1 MDLAIKRINGLAD
14 FDLDS
19 YLRARTA
26 AVDRALDGYLK
37 RHSERSGNIWKAMHY
52 GLFPGGKRIRP
63 ILVLAAGELFG
74 GKRKALMP
82 FACAVEMIHGYS
94 LIHDDLPAL
103 DNDDLRRGEPTNH
116 KVFGAGMALLA
127 GDGLLTEAFHVMSGA
142 EVLASVPTEL
152 VLKLVHELSY
162 AVGVA
167 GLVGGQAFDLE
178 AETREVDIGMVEYI
192 HVRKTGA
199 LMRASIRLGAQV
211 AGASAGDLRRVTRF
225 GDCLGLAFQIADD
238 ILDILGES
246 APGELAESGH
256 SEWNKATYPSV
267 VGIGRAQER
276 LKELFDQCLGELA
289 PFGKASEPLRAIAA
303 QVVARA
309 LQSNGKAATE
319 EIKI

>member
-1 MDLAIKRINGLAD
+1 MGLAIKRVNGLAD

-37 RHSERSGNIWKAMHY
+37 RYTERSGNIWKAMRY

-142 EVLASVPTEL
+142 EVFASVPAEL

-178 AETREVDIGMVEYI
+178 AEKRAVDIGVVEYI

-199 LMRASIRLGAQV
+199 LIRASIRLGAQV
-211 AGASAGDLRRVTRF
+211 AGASAADLRRVTRF
-225 GDCLGLAFQIADD
+225 GECLGLAFQIADD
-238 ILDILGES
+238 ILDILGET
-246 APGELAESGH
+246 APGERAESGH

-267 VGIGRAQER
+267 VGIARAQER
-276 LKELFDQCLGELA
+276 LKELFDQCLHDLA
-289 PFGKASEPLRAIAA
+289 PFGKASEPLRAVAA
-303 QVVARA
+303 QVAARA
-309 LQSNGKAATE
+309 LQTNGKSAPQ

>member
-211 AGASAGDLRRVTRF
+211 AGASAADLRRVTRF